1 MTSMNEIGFNYSS
14 QTQRDRLKTVDPSS
28 LSTLLS
34 QQAVTLVD
42 VREPSEHAG
51 EKIPGS
57 ILVPLSKFDPNRIPF
72 DGNKDGNKTV
82 VLYCRTGNRSAQA
95 AQKLF
100 AAGIDEVTHLE
111 GGLSA
116 WVQAGFPTEV
126 NKRAPISLM
135 RQVQIVAGSLVV
147 TGTLLGA
154 FVSPWFLFLSGFVG
168 AGLVFAGITNTCAL
182 GMLLAKLPYNQ
193 RV

>member
-1 MTSMNEIGFNYSS
+1 MANINETHLTTSSK
-14 QTQRDRLKTVDPSS
+14 QTVRDRLKTIDPAS
-28 LSTLLS
+28 LRKLLD
-34 QQAVTLVD
+34 QQAVNLVD

-57 ILVPLSKFDPNRIPF
+57 ILLPLSKFDPDHVPF
-72 DGNKDGNKTV
+72 DANKLT

-111 GGLSA
+111 GGMSA
-116 WVQAGFPTEV
+116 WVQAGYPTQV
-126 NKRAPISLM
+126 NKNAPISLM

-147 TGTLLGA
+147 IGTVLGA
-154 FVSPWFLFLSGFVG
+154 FVSPWFLLLSGFVG
-168 AGLVFAGITNTCAL
+168 SGLVFAGITNTCAL
-182 GMLLAKLPYNQ
+182 GMLLAKMPWNQ

>member
-1 MTSMNEIGFNYSS
+1 MTNINEIHLTTTSK
-14 QTQRDRLKTVDPSS
+14 QTMRDRLKTIEPADLKV
-28 LSTLLS
+28 LLD
-34 QQAVTLVD
+34 QQAVNLVD

-51 EKIPGS
+51 EKILGS
-57 ILVPLSKFDPNRIPF
+57 ILMPLSRFDPNHVPF
-72 DGNKDGNKTV
+72 DGNKHT

-100 AAGIDEVTHLE
+100 AAGINEIAHLE

-116 WVQAGFPTEV
+116 WVQAGYPTQV
-126 NKRAPISLM
+126 NKNAPISLM

-147 TGTLLGA
+147 IGTVLGA
-154 FVSPWFLFLSGFVG
+154 FVSPWFLILSGFVG
-168 AGLVFAGITNTCAL
+168 SGLVFAGITDTCAL
-182 GMLLAKLPYNQ
+182 GMLLAKMPWNQ